1 MIIDSLN
8 MKKLWLL
15 AAALLVSCTGN
26 ENADFRTTIDEL
38 PEERPEQLIEFDQ
51 VGDIYFGH
59 LNYRSEVMPDG
70 DVILNDRQEA
80 VMLRITET
88 GELVD
93 IIASEGRGPGEVG
106 DILSMQVDST
116 GGIHIYDQQN
126 QKSVYYEPGSYEPSE
141 FIIQTTNGNRVN
153 KMFPI
158 RGTYSYFVVER
169 NLRALLDAES
179 DPVTGLRVYD
189 RGGEATRVQKNF
201 PAADIARLI
210 VDGSVMGGAPVPFG
224 PEFLFEPSAGQ
235 ETLFVSWS
243 ENSQIAELN
252 SELDT
257 VRIID
262 VKLERL
268 PISENELKD
277 IEEEFSDHHPNQL
290 QSVMDLLPDRKVSYE
305 EMIVDH
311 QNRIWLKM
319 TRWHENDQE
328 WLVLSEEGEPV
339 KRVFLP
345 KDGMLTHVSGH
356 HIGFRKDDHLFALFE
371 AVD

>member
-26 ENADFRTTIDEL
+26 ESAEYWTNIDEI
-38 PEERPEQLIEFDQ
+38 PVERPSQLIEFDQ
-51 VGDIYFGH
+51 AGEIFFTH
-59 LNYRSEVMPDG
+59 LNYSTEVAANG
-70 DVILNDRQEA
+70 DVILNDRHANVLLKISDKGQLA
-80 VMLRITET
+80 
-88 GELVD
+88 D
-93 IIASEGRGPGEVG
+93 IIANQGRGPGEVG
-106 DILSMQVDST
+106 DILSMQMDAA
-116 GGIHIYDQQN
+116 GGIHVYDQQN
-126 QKSVYYEPGSYEPSE
+126 QKSVYYKPGSYEPSE
-141 FIIQTTNGNRVN
+141 FTIQTTNGNRVS

-158 RGTYSYFVVER
+158 KDTQSYFVIER
-169 NLRALLDAES
+169 NLSAWLDDTAEPFTS
-179 DPVTGLRVYD
+179 LRVYYRETD
-189 RGGEATRVQKNF
+189 STRVQWNF
-201 PAADIARLI
+201 PAAIYARLV
-210 VDGSVMGGAPVPFG
+210 VDGRVLGGARVPFG
-224 PEFLFEPSAGQ
+224 SEFLYDISSDKESFY
-235 ETLFVSWS
+235 VSWS

-252 SELDT
+252 SDLDT
-257 VRIID
+257 IRTID

-268 PISENELKD
+268 PISENELMD

-290 QSVMDLLPDRKVSYE
+290 QSVMDLLPDRKVNYE

-328 WLVLSEEGEPV
+328 WLVLSEEGEPL

-345 KDGMLTHVSGH
+345 KDGMLTHVSEH